1 MASLSTQL
9 KLGEIQTR
17 EKYFAM
23 ASFSFFLSYR
33 WKWGGGGG
41 IKDGWGKMKRGKAQD
56 RRQGRSPFQEDE

>member
-1 MASLSTQL
+1 MASLFTQL

-33 WKWGGGGG
+33 WKW
-41 IKDGWGKMKRGKAQD
+41 
-56 RRQGRSPFQEDE
+56 